1 MAPHADQHAVIGT
14 VGQGET
20 ELKFDVEADQ
30 LTNEQFDACSLE
42 AGST

>member
-20 ELKFDVEADQ
+20 ELKFEVAPTRRKRGGRSADK
-30 LTNEQFDACSLE
+30 
-42 AGST
+42 